1 MKSTVPLDLFK
12 FVVDESPDGFMV
24 CDSKGVVVYTNKSYL
39 EASDRREEEMVG
51 HNMQEFIEGGFLK
64 ESAALIAVTEK
75 RKVEKLSMIRDGV
88 PLAITSIPVF
98 GSRGNI
104 KYVVTRTRDI
114 SQLTLMKKNLGYL
127 LKMVE
132 NYNTPGKRSLGDVD
146 DFVAVSLQIK
156 QIFELAENIKDVL
169 STVMLYGESGVGKD
183 VIAKY
188 IHNNSVRRHNP
199 FICINCGAI
208 PEQLLETELFGY
220 TGGAFTDAI
229 KTGKKGLF
237 EMAQEGTLFLDE
249 VGDMSLALQAKLL
262 RVLENRTVIPVG
274 DHREIPIDV
283 RIIAATNKN
292 LETMVQEKMFR
303 EDLYY
308 RLNILP
314 IQVPSLRE
322 RPDDIIP
329 LCLFYLKKFCKQY
342 NRAVNLSHEVM
353 DMLEKYYW
361 PGNVRE
367 LKNIIERL
375 VVTCK
380 TGEVKKS
387 DLTFHLTS
395 QSMDLGVDNDIIVRN
410 IIPLDHAVS
419 IVEKQILAKAR
430 LKYGSCRKIAKIL
443 KLNYSTV
450 ARKLQFYHLQS

>member
-1 MKSTVPLDLFK
+1 
-12 FVVDESPDGFMV
+12 
-24 CDSKGVVVYTNKSYL
+24 
-39 EASDRREEEMVG
+39 
-51 HNMQEFIEGGFLK
+51 
-64 ESAALIAVTEK
+64 
-75 RKVEKLSMIRDGV
+75 MIRDEV
-88 PLAITSIPVF
+88 PLAITSTPF
-98 GSRGNI
+98 LGYRGNV

-114 SQLTLMKKNLGYL
+114 SQLTIMKKNLGYL

-132 NYNTPGKRSLGDVD
+132 NYNNQGQRSLGDVD

-156 QIFELAENIKDVL
+156 QIFELADNIKDVL
-169 STVMLYGESGVGKD
+169 STVMLYGETGVGKD

-188 IHNNSVRRHNP
+188 IHNNSARRHNP

-220 TGGAFTDAI
+220 TGGSFTDAK

-249 VGDMSLALQAKLL
+249 VGDMSLALQVKLL
-262 RVLENRTVIPVG
+262 RVLENRTIIPVG
-274 DHREIPIDV
+274 DHREVSIDV

-292 LETMVQEKMFR
+292 LEVMVQEKVFR

-314 IQVPSLRE
+314 ILIPPLRE

-342 NRAVNLSHEVM
+342 NRVVNLSQGVM

-361 PGNVRE
+361 PGNIRE

-395 QSMDLGVDNDIIVRN
+395 QSMDPMMDNDIIVKN
-410 IIPLDHAVS
+410 IISLDQAVS
-419 IVEKQILAKAR
+419 IVEKQILIKAR
-430 LKYGSCRKIAKIL
+430 AQYGSCRKMAKIL
-443 KLNYSTV
+443 GLNYSTV
-450 ARKLQFYHLQS
+450 ARKLQFYHI

>member
-1 MKSTVPLDLFK
+1 
-12 FVVDESPDGFMV
+12 
-24 CDSKGVVVYTNKSYL
+24 
-39 EASDRREEEMVG
+39 
-51 HNMQEFIEGGFLK
+51 
-64 ESAALIAVTEK
+64 
-75 RKVEKLSMIRDGV
+75 
-88 PLAITSIPVF
+88 
-98 GSRGNI
+98 
-104 KYVVTRTRDI
+104 
-114 SQLTLMKKNLGYL
+114 
-127 LKMVE
+127 MVE
-132 NYNTPGKRSLGDVD
+132 NYHHQGKRSLGDVD
-146 DFVAVSLQIK
+146 DFVSVSFQIK

-169 STVMLYGESGVGKD
+169 STVMLYGETGVGKD

-188 IHNNSVRRHNP
+188 IHNNSIRRHNP
-199 FICINCGAI
+199 FICINCSAI

-220 TGGAFTDAI
+220 TGGAFTDAR

-292 LETMVQEKMFR
+292 LEAMVQEKMFR

-314 IQVPSLRE
+314 IQIPPLRE

-342 NRAVNLSHEVM
+342 NRTVNLSQEVM

-395 QSMDLGVDNDIIVRN
+395 QSMAVADNDIIVKN
-410 IIPLDHAVS
+410 IIPLDQAVS

-430 LKYGSCRKIAKIL
+430 TKYGSCRKIAKIL
-443 KLNYSTV
+443 GLNYSTV
-450 ARKLQFYHLQS
+450 ARKLQFYNL